1 MSELEQRARKRFEKW
16 MLEELHYD
24 LVNEG
29 LRHDDLGSYRYL
41 EVQSSWM
48 AWKYSENSVVRS
60 IISGMEAHLIILRAE
75 ARQGT
80 NHRERISELTNWVAG
95 LKKEYLEK

>member
-1 MSELEQRARKRFEKW
+1 MAQEHQDEDSEVKFYTDAESFFSQDGWDGAEPHVVAVGFAR
-16 MLEELHYD
+16 D
-24 LVNEG
+24 
-29 LRHDDLGSYRYL
+29 
-41 EVQSSWM
+41 
-48 AWKYSENSVVRS
+48 VVRS
-60 IISGMEAHLIILRAE
+60 IISGMEARLIILRAE